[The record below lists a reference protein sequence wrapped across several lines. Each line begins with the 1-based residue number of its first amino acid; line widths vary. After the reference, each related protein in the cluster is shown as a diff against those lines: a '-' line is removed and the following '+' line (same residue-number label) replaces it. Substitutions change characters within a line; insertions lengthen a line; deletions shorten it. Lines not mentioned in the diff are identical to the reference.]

1 MRKDIHI
8 VNIKRK
14 KGICHLANFNSMFD
28 MPETPKYKM
37 SCLKSPKSSWFAICF
52 TKAFTKNI

>member
-14 KGICHLANFNSMFD
+14 KGICHRANFNSMFD
-28 MPETPKYKM
+28 MPETPKYKT
-37 SCLKSPKSSWFAICF
+37 SCLKSPKSS
-52 TKAFTKNI
+52 